1 MNRFVII
8 LAGIL
13 LLAICS
19 PLYAEIN
26 EEIQRGINLF
36 HEGKVDEAINVLDT
50 LLRTG
55 DLNEFEKQRVES
67 KLEKYR
73 EYARLQ
79 GQFQG
84 LADMKKSVTSS
95 THPTFASTSTGGLP
109 DTYVVR
115 KGDALWLIAS
125 YGFIYNDI
133 TKGYLIYAANRDS
146 IKNPNLIYPNQV
158 LRIKR

>member
-1 MNRFVII
+1 MNKLALTF
-8 LAGIL
+8 AGIL
-13 LLAICS
+13 LIAVCS

-26 EEIQRGINLF
+26 EEIQHGINLF
-36 HEGKVDEAINVLDT
+36 HEGKVDEATSVLDA
-50 LLRTG
+50 LLRSG
-55 DLNEFEKQRVES
+55 DLNEYEKERVQV

-79 GQFQG
+79 RQFKELG
-84 LADMKKSVTSS
+84 DMKTSVTAS
-95 THPTFASTSTGGLP
+95 THPTFASTSGAGLP

-125 YGFIYNDI
+125 YGYIYNDL
-133 TKGYLIYAANRDS
+133 TKGGLIYQANRDTITS
-146 IKNPNLIYPNQV
+146 PNLIYPNQV

>member
-1 MNRFVII
+1 MNR
-8 LAGIL
+8 LALTFAGFL
-13 LLAICS
+13 LIVVCS

-26 EEIQRGINLF
+26 EEIQQGINLF
-36 HEGKVDEAINVLDT
+36 HEGKVDEATSVLDA
-50 LLRTG
+50 LLRSG
-55 DLNEFEKQRVES
+55 DLNEYEKERVQV

-79 GQFQG
+79 RQFKE
-84 LADMKKSVTSS
+84 LADMKKSVTAS
-95 THPTFASTSTGGLP
+95 THPTFASAGGTGLP

-125 YGFIYNDI
+125 YGYIYDDI
-133 TKGYLIYAANRDS
+133 TKGGLIYQANRDT
-146 IKNPNLIYPNQV
+146 IKSPNLIYPDQV

>member
-1 MNRFVII
+1 MNRLALIF
-8 LAGIL
+8 AGIL
-13 LLAICS
+13 LFAICS

-36 HEGKVDEAINVLDT
+36 HEGKVDEATNVLDT
-50 LLRTG
+50 LLRSG
-55 DLNEFEKQRVES
+55 DLNEYEKERVEL

-79 GQFQG
+79 RQFKG
-84 LADMKKSVTSS
+84 LADMKKSVTAN
-95 THPTFASTSTGGLP
+95 THPTFASADGTGLP

-125 YGFIYNDI
+125 YGYIYNDM
-133 TKGYLIYAANRDS
+133 TKGSLIYQANRDTMN
-146 IKNPNLIYPNQV
+146 NPNLIYPNQV

>member
-1 MNRFVII
+1 MNRSALIF
-8 LAGIL
+8 AGVM

-36 HEGKVDEAINVLDT
+36 HEGKVDEATSVLDA
-50 LLRTG
+50 LLRSG
-55 DLNEFEKQRVES
+55 DLNEFEKERVEV

-79 GQFQG
+79 RQFKE
-84 LADMKKSVTSS
+84 LADMKKSVTAS
-95 THPTFASTSTGGLP
+95 THPTFASAGGTGLP

-125 YGFIYNDI
+125 YGFIYNDV
-133 TKGYLIYAANRDS
+133 TKGSLIYQANRDTM
-146 IKNPNLIYPNQV
+146 INPNMIYPNQV

>member
-1 MNRFVII
+1 MNRTALIF
-8 LAGIL
+8 AGIL
-13 LLAICS
+13 LFSICS

-36 HEGKVDEAINVLDT
+36 HEGKVDEATSVLDA
-50 LLRTG
+50 LLRSG
-55 DLNEFEKQRVES
+55 DLNELEKERVEV

-79 GQFQG
+79 RQFKE
-84 LADMKKSVTSS
+84 LADMKKSVTAS
-95 THPTFASTSTGGLP
+95 THPTFASANGTGLP

-125 YGFIYNDI
+125 YGYIYNDI
-133 TKGYLIYAANRDS
+133 TKGALIYQVNRDT
-146 IKNPNLIYPNQV
+146 IKNPNVIYPNQV

>member
-1 MNRFVII
+1 MDRFLLV
-8 LAGIL
+8 LMGIL
-13 LLAICS
+13 LLTICS
-19 PLYAEIN
+19 PLYAEVN
-26 EEIQRGINLF
+26 QEIERGINLF
-36 HEGKVDEAINVLDT
+36 HEGKVDEAINTLDA
-50 LLRTG
+50 LLRSG
-55 DLNEFEKQRVES
+55 DLNEYEKQRVET

-79 GQFQG
+79 GQFQE
-84 LADMKKSVTSS
+84 LATMKKSVTAG
-95 THPTFASTSTGGLP
+95 THPTFASASTSGLP

-133 TKGYLIYAANRDS
+133 TKGYLIYDANRDT
-146 IKNPNLIYPNQV
+146 INNPNLIYPNQV

>member
-1 MNRFVII
+1 MNRMV
-8 LAGIL
+8 LVLMGIL
-13 LLAICS
+13 LLAIYA
-19 PLYAEIN
+19 PLYAEVN
-26 EEIQRGINLF
+26 QEIERGINLF
-36 HEGKVDEAINVLDT
+36 HEGKVDEAINTLDA
-50 LLRTG
+50 LLRSG
-55 DLNEFEKQRVES
+55 DLNQYEKQRVET

-79 GQFQG
+79 GQFQE
-84 LADMKKSVTSS
+84 LATMKKSVTAG
-95 THPTFASTSTGGLP
+95 THPTFASTSGLP

-133 TKGYLIYAANRDS
+133 TKGYLIYDANRDT
-146 IKNPNLIYPNQV
+146 IQNPNLIYPNQV